1 MLLIVHNFR
10 FIMANGV
17 YEQFA
22 PVLIFFI
29 ISTGLGVAFSLL
41 GKVLS
46 IIVGANNPNA
56 TKGETFEC
64 GFPTFGDAREKL
76 DVRFYLVAVL
86 FLVFDLELA
95 FIIPW
100 GINLRPVD
108 GVNAIS
114 NGAFV
119 AMIVFLTVLFLGLI
133 YGWKKGALEWE

>member
-1 MLLIVHNFR
+1 MSTS
-10 FIMANGV
+10 V

-22 PVLIFFI
+22 PILIFLI
-29 ISTGLGVAFSLL
+29 IAFGLGATFAII

-46 IIVGANNPNA
+46 VIVGANNPNK

-76 DVRFYLVAVL
+76 DVRFYLIAVL

-100 GINLRPVD
+100 GINLRASAGMP
-108 GVNAIS
+108 AIS
-114 NGAFV
+114 DHAFF
-119 AMIVFLTVLFLGLI
+119 AMIIFLVILFLGLI
-133 YGWKKGALEWE
+133 YAWKKGALEWE

>member
-1 MLLIVHNFR
+1 
-10 FIMANGV
+10 MATNV

-22 PVLIFFI
+22 PILIFLI
-29 ISTGLGVAFSLL
+29 IALGLGVAFAVI

-46 IIVGANNPNA
+46 MIVGANNPNK

-76 DVRFYLVAVL
+76 DVRFYLIAVL

-100 GINLRPVD
+100 GINLRP
-108 GVNAIS
+108 
-114 NGAFV
+114 GAGMPALTDHAFY
-119 AMIVFLTVLFLGLI
+119 AMIIFLVVLFLGLI
-133 YGWKKGALEWE
+133 YAWKKGALEWE

>member
-1 MLLIVHNFR
+1 MTNS
-10 FIMANGV
+10 V

-22 PVLIFFI
+22 PILIFLI
-29 ISTGLGVAFSLL
+29 ISVAIGVAFAMI
-41 GKVLS
+41 GKILS
-46 IIVGANNPNA
+46 IIVGVNKPSES
-56 TKGETFEC
+56 KGETFEC

-100 GINLRPVD
+100 GINLRASVD
-108 GVNAIS
+108 SPAIS

-119 AMIVFLTVLFLGLI
+119 AMIIFLVVLFLGLI

>member
-1 MLLIVHNFR
+1 MT
-10 FIMANGV
+10 NGV

-22 PVLIFFI
+22 PVLIFLI
-29 ISTGLGVAFSLL
+29 IAVGLGLAFSLI
-41 GKVLS
+41 GKILS
-46 IIVGANNPNA
+46 IVVGANNPNEI
-56 TKGETFEC
+56 KGDTFEC

-100 GINLRPVD
+100 GINLRASAGIP
-108 GVNAIS
+108 AIS
-114 NGAFV
+114 DGAFV
-119 AMIVFLTVLFLGLI
+119 AMIVFLVVLFLGLI

>member
-1 MLLIVHNFR
+1 MTTDIY
-10 FIMANGV
+10 G
-17 YEQFA
+17 QFA
-22 PVLIFFI
+22 PILIFLI
-29 ISTGLGVAFSLL
+29 IAFGIGTAFALI

-46 IIVGANNPNA
+46 IIVGANKPSKHKN
-56 TKGETFEC
+56 EVFEC
-64 GFPTFGDAREKL
+64 GFPAFGEARQKM

-100 GINLRPVD
+100 GINLRATATSP
-108 GVNAIS
+108 AIS

>member
-1 MLLIVHNFR
+1 MTNDIY
-10 FIMANGV
+10 G
-17 YEQFA
+17 QFA
-22 PVLIFFI
+22 PILIFLI
-29 ISTGLGVAFSLL
+29 IAFGLGAAFAIL

-46 IIVGANNPNA
+46 VLVGANKPS
-56 TKGETFEC
+56 KSKSEVFEC
-64 GFPTFGDAREKL
+64 GFPAFGDAREKL

-100 GINLRPVD
+100 GINLRATAGLPAV
-108 GVNAIS
+108 S

>member
-1 MLLIVHNFR
+1 MSTS
-10 FIMANGV
+10 V

-22 PVLIFFI
+22 PILIFLI
-29 ISTGLGVAFSLL
+29 IAFGLGAAFAII

-46 IIVGANNPNA
+46 VIVGANNPNK

-76 DVRFYLVAVL
+76 DVRFYLIAVL

-100 GINLRPVD
+100 GINLRASAGMP
-108 GVNAIS
+108 AIS
-114 NGAFV
+114 DHAFF
-119 AMIVFLTVLFLGLI
+119 AMIIFLVVLFLGLI
-133 YGWKKGALEWE
+133 YAWKKGALEWE